1 MNRNDLV
8 KAWKD
13 PSYRE
18 RAGVSISHPAGEV
31 LTEISDEELMR
42 VNGGAGVEPQATPTT
57 VTTTTSS
64 GWCVSAGIGTGLL
77 VTFAVCRN

>member
-1 MNRNDLV
+1 VNRNDLV

-57 VTTTTSS
+57 VSS
-64 GWCVSAGIGTGLL
+64 AWCVSAGIGTGLL
-77 VTFAVCRN
+77 LTFTVCKN